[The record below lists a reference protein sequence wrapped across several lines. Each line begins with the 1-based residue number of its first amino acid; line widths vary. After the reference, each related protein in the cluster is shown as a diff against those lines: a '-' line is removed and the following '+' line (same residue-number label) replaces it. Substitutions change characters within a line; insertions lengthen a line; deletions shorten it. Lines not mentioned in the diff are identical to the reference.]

1 MQSEYLSFGGLVENR
16 LVFAKENAVFVP
28 RKEAGTT
35 ASRSRSSSRSSF
47 WRCLWLHSIIMT
59 MAINAHYLPL
69 VHFYAPA
76 LLASRFFLR
85 LLRPAMLAHQI
96 MTNPSCN
103 FLSSDWTFV
112 RVAQKKHPCY
122 SIGGLDD
129 CSRGFA
135 YRASKDD
142 GLRCVSRCWFDLS

>member
-1 MQSEYLSFGGLVENR
+1 MRIRLFIALCGLLRPSAFGFTV
-16 LVFAKENAVFVP
+16 
-28 RKEAGTT
+28 
-35 ASRSRSSSRSSF
+35 
-47 WRCLWLHSIIMT
+47 
-59 MAINAHYLPL
+59 
-69 VHFYAPA
+69 
-76 LLASRFFLR
+76 FLR

-96 MTNPSCN
+96 MTNPFFN

-142 GLRCVSRCWFDLS
+142 GLRCVLGCWFDLF